1 MDNKTIVTILSKAD
15 ENNLS
20 NAHYY
25 TINKEIDENRL
36 RKIIS
41 ELYGETTT
49 VKSALI
55 DPYTNCKQLIRAYYN
70 I

>member
-1 MDNKTIVTILSKAD
+1 MEDKTTVTMLSKAD

-25 TINKEIDENRL
+25 TINKEIDKKRL
-36 RKIIS
+36 EEYIS
-41 ELYGETTT
+41 IFYGKTNN
-49 VKSALI
+49 VGSALI
-55 DPYTNCKQLIRAYYN
+55 DPYLNCKELIRKYYN